1 MLIPEISESIINQLQ
16 TDFYKRVDGFFVI
29 NKPAGVTS
37 HDIVDD
43 VRKILRTRKVGHAGA
58 LDPFATGVL
67 IVLVGK
73 YTRYTEALIAE
84 DKSYLADVVLGKST
98 TTQDPEGEVT
108 VVADDKQLK
117 AFWELDLDGNSMTA
131 VLKKNFEPGYAQLVP
146 LFSSVKIGGMKLR
159 VLARKAKSVERLSA
173 GKYKLQLHDATGN
186 LEEVLVDL
194 PSREVRISGLE
205 CSQITKWTDEQGAS
219 YPLLKVAVSCSKG
232 TYIRQFAEDI
242 GNLYN
247 LPAFLTGLQRT
258 SVGRYKLSS
267 AITIEQLYDY
277 AKLEKLHKPED
288 EPLRLKA
295 LQLEAS
301 SAA

>member
-84 DKSYLADVVLGKST
+84 DKSYLAEVVLGKST

-108 VVADDKQLK
+108 LVANDEQLK
-117 AFWELDLDGNSMTA
+117 NFWDLGLDEHSITE

-159 VLARKAKSVERLSA
+159 VLARKAKQVERLSA
-173 GKYKLQLHDATGN
+173 GKYKLQLHDANGS

-194 PSREVRISGLE
+194 PSREVRISDLD
-205 CSQITKWTDEQGAS
+205 CSQVSKWTDEHGMVFPQ
-219 YPLLKVAVSCSKG
+219 LKVAVSCSKG

-242 GNLYN
+242 GDLYS

-258 SVGRYKLSS
+258 SVGRYKLSA
-267 AITIEQLYDY
+267 AITIAQLYDY
-277 AKLEKLHKPED
+277 AKSEKLHKTED
-288 EPLRLKA
+288 EPLKLKA
-295 LQLEAS
+295 LQLEADS
-301 SAA
+301 KA

>member
-37 HDIVDD
+37 HDVVDD

-108 VVADDKQLK
+108 VVADDKQLQS
-117 AFWELDLDGNSMTA
+117 FWDLGLDESSMTA

-159 VLARKAKSVERLSA
+159 VLARKAKTVERLAA

-186 LEEVLVDL
+186 LEDVLVDL
-194 PSREVRISGLE
+194 PSREVRISDLE
-205 CSQITKWTDEQGAS
+205 CNQITSWTDDQGIS
-219 YPLLKVAVSCSKG
+219 YPQLKVAVSCSKG

-277 AKLEKLHKPED
+277 AKLEKLHKTED

-295 LQLEAS
+295 MQPEAS
-301 SAA
+301 LAG